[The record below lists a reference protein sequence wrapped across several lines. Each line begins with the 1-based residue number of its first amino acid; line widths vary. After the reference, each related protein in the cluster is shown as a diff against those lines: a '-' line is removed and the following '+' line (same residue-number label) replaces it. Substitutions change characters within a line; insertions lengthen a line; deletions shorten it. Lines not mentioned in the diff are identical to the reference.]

1 MSNGDIVVPPTDLTT
16 TAIDAINLIL
26 SQLGISP
33 LDILESLF
41 AGKPKFEDT
50 DSVIAAYNQSAYWP
64 LHALASDLQIAAN
77 NGAPISD
84 SRAAIQA
91 QFGVWKQGTVTSIQT
106 FAGGQA
112 GPGQPGYWTIF
123 ALIEQSWKASGDGE
137 QAVLQYVKALDA
149 LTQVLAQEN
158 GQTTPTPSTP
168 PPTPA
173 PVAPPCPPFTAF
185 PDCLPQPGTPDLAL
199 DEVGQGFAGLAY
211 WLQILAIYAM
221 NLFQKGGAQA
231 VPNGTTTDPV
241 TCTQL
246 TALVGQLV
254 TAIGAINISVP
265 APPAPPEPPAPV
277 DLTEVIA
284 ALKAIAT
291 ALGSGGDSA
300 AAEVKRLADSNDAAT
315 VLAQSLVQHWASLIP
330 GDPGTTQL
338 LLA

>member
-16 TAIDAINLIL
+16 AAIAAVDLIL

-41 AGKPKFEDT
+41 SGKPQLEDT
-50 DSVIAAYNQSAYWP
+50 DNVIAAYNQSAYWP
-64 LHALASDLQIAAN
+64 LHALAADLQIAAN

-123 ALIEQSWKASGDGE
+123 ALIEQSWKASGQGE

-149 LTQVLAQEN
+149 LTQVLAQQN
-158 GQTTPTPSTP
+158 GTQPPPPAVP

-185 PDCLPQPGTPDLAL
+185 PDCLPQPGSPDQAL

-241 TCTQL
+241 TCAQL
-246 TALVGQLV
+246 TGLFNQLI
-254 TAIGAINISVP
+254 TAIGSINISVP
-265 APPAPPEPPAPV
+265 PAPPSPEPPAPV
-277 DLTEVIA
+277 DLTAVIA
-284 ALKAIAT
+284 ALDALVAAVKALGPFDSADLHTIAESFSNADALAT
-291 ALGSGGDSA
+291 AVVA
-300 AAEVKRLADSNDAAT
+300 QWAT
-315 VLAQSLVQHWASLIP
+315 LFP
-330 GDPGTTQL
+330 GDPGTSQL
-338 LLA
+338 VLS